1 MHIVLFY
8 LCLQWNLDEHTDVKP
23 YGASHGIADA
33 RAIGISDTEPNKA
46 SFACTNCIANCC
58 TEQVSYKVTHSLA
71 FWLAHLGS
79 QQETV
84 HP

>member
-33 RAIGISDTEPNKA
+33 RAIGISNIEPNKA
-46 SFACTNCIANCC
+46 SFASTNGIADRCTK
-58 TEQVSYKVTHSLA
+58 QGSYKVTHSPA
-71 FWLAHLGS
+71 FWLAHPGT
-79 QQETV
+79 QQKAV